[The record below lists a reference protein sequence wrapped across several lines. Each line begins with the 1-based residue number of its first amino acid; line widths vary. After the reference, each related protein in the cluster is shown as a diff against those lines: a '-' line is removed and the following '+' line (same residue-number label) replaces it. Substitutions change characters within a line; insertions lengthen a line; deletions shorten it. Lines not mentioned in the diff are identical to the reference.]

1 MSREFLESLFN
12 LDAQREI
19 LDVLRFGR
27 RTNFVQREV
36 APYMDRLRFQGL
48 PPKCQSNKK
57 RPTRQERI
65 GSALIAGGKYGL
77 KVVSILIVPMGI
89 SLNP

>member
-36 APYMDRLRFQGL
+36 ASYMD
-48 PPKCQSNKK
+48 P
-57 RPTRQERI
+57 
-65 GSALIAGGKYGL
+65 
-77 KVVSILIVPMGI
+77 VVLEVDIIPL
-89 SLNP
+89 